1 MLNFLKHL
9 IFIFPVEAEIP
20 SAQEF
25 FPNLIFMTT
34 SSSETGGQNGAL
46 GNTDAQLAEDIITH
60 RSSRLFIL
68 LGGFFIAN
76 ALVAEFIGVKIFAL
90 EDTLGI
96 KPWNFNL
103 FGQRGAL
110 QFSAGV
116 LLWPVVFIMTDL
128 INEYYGK
135 RGIRLLSLLAIG
147 LIAYAFVMIFGAIQL
162 APADWWVPQNEARGV
177 PDMQKAFQ
185 VVLGQGMMIIAGSIS
200 AFLVAQFVDVFAFH
214 WIKKNTGE
222 RMIWLRATGS
232 TVVSQFFDS
241 FVVLYVAFIL
251 GPQVAGTV
259 EPWSWNQLL
268 AVGVIQYTYKFF
280 MAVLLTPVIYLAH
293 IAIDRYLGEEVAHA
307 IKRRA
312 TQWN

>member
-1 MLNFLKHL
+1 MK
-9 IFIFPVEAEIP
+9 
-20 SAQEF
+20 
-25 FPNLIFMTT
+25 
-34 SSSETGGQNGAL
+34 SSSSGTGSHSGTPGL
-46 GNTDAQLAEDIITH
+46 TDTQLAEDIITH
-60 RSSRLFIL
+60 RPSRLFIL

-103 FGQRGAL
+103 FGRQGAL

-116 LLWPVVFIMTDL
+116 LMWPIVFIMTDL

-135 RGIRLLSLLAIG
+135 RGIRLLSFLAIG
-147 LIAYAFVMIFGAIQL
+147 LISYAFVMIFGAIQL
-162 APADWWVPQNEARGV
+162 APADWWVRQNEMQGV

-185 VVLGQGMMIIAGSIS
+185 VVLGQGMMIIAGSIA
-200 AFLVAQFVDVFAFH
+200 AFLVAQFVDVFVFH
-214 WIKKNTGE
+214 FIKKNTGE

-251 GPQVAGTV
+251 GPQLVGTV

-268 AVGVIQYTYKFF
+268 AVGVVQYTYKFF
-280 MAVLLTPVIYLAH
+280 MAVLLTPVIYVAH
-293 IAIDRYLGEEVAHA
+293 MAIDRYLGKEVAHV
-307 IKRRA
+307 IKQRA